1 MWDKMFSLMN
11 GTVAAIGQMQQ
22 ANMSAA
28 LRGMELTT
36 NAYARMWGLP
46 ANEVLPSDSRF
57 RDETWSENPA
67 VDVMKQAYLIT
78 AQWME
83 DMADSMETIDPN
95 IHHRTKFW
103 TKQLA
108 DVLSPSNFALTNPEV
123 MQEIIR
129 TGGANL
135 VQGMQNLLEDMKRR
149 RVSHVAEDAFEVG
162 KDLAITPGKVIYRN
176 PLIEL
181 IQYTPTTKKVHA
193 VPMLM
198 IAPWI
203 NKYYV
208 MDMRPENSMF
218 KYLVDSGFT
227 VFAISWKNPDE
238 STLDLTWDDYMDLGP
253 LAALRVVK
261 AITGAEKVNMVGY
274 CLGGIILQTTLAY
287 MAVTGDE
294 SVNSAT
300 FFTTHQDFTD
310 AGDVTVFIS
319 KPEVEMLEWM
329 IEVSG
334 GYLDGRNMAATF
346 NMLRANDLLWNYVIH
361 NYMLGRT
368 PPALDLLYWNS
379 DNTRIPGRVHSFLV
393 REFFLENKLKEPG
406 GIQVKDV
413 GVDLSKVTVPTYTV
427 AATGDHIVPWKGAF
441 LMRELMG
448 GTVHFV
454 LTSGGHIAGVVNH
467 PAKKKREYW
476 TNDRETTDPD
486 VWLASAVEHKGSW
499 WEDWLPWLKERSG
512 KEIVSPEMG
521 NEEFTPIMDA
531 PGAYVLE
538 K

>member
-46 ANEVLPSDSRF
+46 TQEVVPSDSRF
-57 RDETWSENPA
+57 KDDAWSENPA
-67 VDVMKQAYLIT
+67 MDVMKQAYLIT

-123 MQEIIR
+123 MQEIVR

-135 VQGMQNLLEDMKRR
+135 VQGMQNLLEDMQRG
-149 RVSHVAEDAFEVG
+149 RVSHVARDAFAVG
-162 KDLAITPGKVIYRN
+162 EDLAITPGKVIYRN

-253 LAALRVVK
+253 LDALRVVK
-261 AITGAEKVNMVGY
+261 AVTGAEKVNVVGY

-287 MAVTGDE
+287 MALTGDE

-319 KPEVEMLEWM
+319 EPEVKMLEWM

-361 NYMLGRT
+361 NYLLGRT
-368 PPALDLLYWNS
+368 PPPLDLLYWNS
-379 DNTRIPGRVHSFLV
+379 DNTRVPGRVHSFLV

-406 GIQVKDV
+406 GIQVKNV
-413 GVDLSKVTVPTYTV
+413 GVDLSRVTVPTYTV
-427 AATGDHIVPWKGAF
+427 AATRDHIVPWQGAF

-448 GTVHFV
+448 GSVHFV

-467 PAKKKREYW
+467 PAKKRREYW
-476 TNDRETTDPD
+476 TNDREITDPD

-499 WEDWLPWLKERSG
+499 WEDWLPWLRERSG
-512 KEIVSPEMG
+512 KEIAPPQIG

>member
-1 MWDKMFSLMN
+1 MN

-28 LRGMELTT
+28 MRGMELTA

-46 ANEVLPSDSRF
+46 VKETQVSDSRF
-57 RDETWSENPA
+57 KHEAWSENPA
-67 VDVMKQAYLIT
+67 ADVMKKAYLIT

-83 DMADSMETIDPN
+83 DMADSMEAIDPN

-123 MQEIIR
+123 MEEVVR

-135 VQGMQNLLEDMKRR
+135 IQGLQNLLEDMQRR
-149 RVSHVAEDAFEVG
+149 RISHVAEDAFEVG
-162 KDLAITPGKVIYRN
+162 VDLAITPGKVIYRN

-181 IQYTPTTKKVHA
+181 IQYTPTTDKVHA
-193 VPMLM
+193 IPMLM

-208 MDMRPENSMF
+208 MDMSPENSMF
-218 KYLVDSGFT
+218 KYLVDSGYT

-238 STLDLTWDDYMDLGP
+238 SVLDLTWDDYMDLGP
-253 LAALRVVK
+253 LDALRVVK
-261 AITGAEKVNMVGY
+261 AITGAEKVNIVGY

-287 MAVTGDE
+287 MVATGDE
-294 SVNSAT
+294 TANSAT
-300 FFTTHQDFTD
+300 FFTTHQDFTN

-319 KPEVEMLEWM
+319 EPEVKMLEWM
-329 IEVSG
+329 MEVSG

-346 NMLRANDLLWNYVIH
+346 NMLRANDLLWNYVVH
-361 NYMLGRT
+361 NYLLGRS
-368 PPALDLLYWNS
+368 PGSLDLLYWNS
-379 DNTRIPGRVHSFLV
+379 DNTRVPGRIHSFLV
-393 REFFLENKLKEPG
+393 REFFLENKLREPG
-406 GIQVKDV
+406 GLQVKGVD
-413 GVDLSKVTVPTYTV
+413 VDLSKITLPAYTV

-448 GTVHFV
+448 GPVHFV

-467 PAKKKREYW
+467 PAKKKRQYW

-486 VWLASAVEHKGSW
+486 IWLASATEHTGSW
-499 WEDWLPWLKERSG
+499 WEDWIPWLEERSG
-512 KEIVSPEMG
+512 KKVPPPSMG
-521 NEEFTPIMDA
+521 SDQFEPIMAA